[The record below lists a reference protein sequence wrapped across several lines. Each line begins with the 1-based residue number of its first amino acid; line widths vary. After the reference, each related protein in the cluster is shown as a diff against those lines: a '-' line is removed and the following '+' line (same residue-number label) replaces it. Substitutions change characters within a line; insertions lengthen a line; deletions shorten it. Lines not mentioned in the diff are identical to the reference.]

1 MSRVNVY
8 VYAKVF
14 GSSEAP
20 IGEIIAE
27 NGVGEECWQ
36 QLKWLWATI
45 PHTCLCILYRPAS
58 HHGDSAYGWINGLR
72 HVGD

>member
-27 NGVGEECWQ
+27 NGVGEEYV
-36 QLKWLWATI
+36 LATGEVVMGYHS
-45 PHTCLCILYRPAS
+45 PHLPLHSI
-58 HHGDSAYGWINGLR
+58 SAGLSSWR
-72 HVGD
+72 